1 MTTPNNGSAIVDNYL
16 AYLKR
21 NITVKQIGDVVE
33 VTLPFWDLHRDHL
46 QVYVQK
52 KDDNYTVSDDGY
64 TLADLRQSGVNVES
78 EQSGLAF
85 TAILQSF
92 GVTRAG
98 NKLHIEAS
106 QDDLPRSQH
115 NLVQAML
122 ALNDWGSAT
131 LKKRRNQI

>member
-1 MTTPNNGSAIVDNYL
+1 MGTYFTF
-16 AYLKR
+16 LKR
-21 NITVKQIGDVVE
+21 NITVKQIGNVVE

-78 EQSGLAF
+78 EQSGLSF

-92 GVTRAG
+92 GVIRSG
-98 NKLHIEAS
+98 DKLHIETS
-106 QDDLPRSQH
+106 QENLPRSQH
-115 NLVQAML
+115 SLVQAML

>member
-1 MTTPNNGSAIVDNYL
+1 MSNNATTIVDNYL

-21 NITVKQIGDVVE
+21 NITVKQIGEVVE

-52 KDDNYTVSDDGY
+52 NADNYTVSDDGY
-64 TLADLRQSGVNVES
+64 TLADMRQSGVNVES
-78 EQSGLAF
+78 VQSGLTF

-92 GVTRAG
+92 GVTRSG

-106 QDDLPRSQH
+106 QDNLPRSQH
-115 NLVQAML
+115 NFVQAML